1 MKRSI
6 LVFFLVFSIIGIALA
21 DQTAG
26 KPLQVTEVGKDSFQA
41 DFVSGGQLRMH
52 IRSGALRVIG
62 SDENKIR
69 VNYSGKNG
77 SKTSDVTVSLK
88 TVGNYAEL
96 RVSGGP
102 HNDFRIEIQ
111 VPKNSGLYLRM
122 PAGDLE
128 VNGLTGDKDV
138 EIHAGDMTLGVGKAD
153 EYGHVDASVNAGD
166 LDAQPFGVS
175 KGGLFRSFDK
185 HGSGKY
191 RLHAHVGAGD
201 LVLRD

>member
-1 MKRSI
+1 MKRSS
-6 LVFFLVFSIIGIALA
+6 LVFLLAFPLICVAA
-21 DQTAG
+21 DQTVG

-52 IRSGALRVIG
+52 IRSGELRVIG

-88 TVGNYAEL
+88 TVGNSAEL

-128 VNGLTGDKDV
+128 INGLSGDKDV
-138 EIHAGDMTLGVGKAD
+138 EIHAGDVTLGVGKAED
-153 EYGHVDASVNAGD
+153 YGHVDASVNAGD
-166 LDAQPFGVS
+166 LDAKPFGVS

-201 LVLRD
+201 LVLRE

>member
-1 MKRSI
+1 MKRSSLI
-6 LVFFLVFSIIGIALA
+6 FFLAFWLVCVALA

-26 KPLQVTEVGKDSFQA
+26 KPLQVTEVGKGSFEA

-52 IRSGALRVIG
+52 IRSGDLRVIG

-69 VNYSGKNG
+69 INYSGKNA
-77 SKTSDVTVSLK
+77 SKISDVKVSLK
-88 TVGNYAEL
+88 TVGNSAEL

-138 EIHAGDMTLGVGKAD
+138 EIHAGDMTLGVGKAED
-153 EYGHVDASVNAGD
+153 YGHVDASVNAGD
-166 LDAQPFGVS
+166 LDADPFGVS
-175 KGGLFRSFDK
+175 TGGLFRSFDK

-201 LVLRD
+201 LVLRE

>member
-1 MKRSI
+1 MKRSS
-6 LVFFLVFSIIGIALA
+6 LVFFLAFSLICAAAA

-26 KPLQVTEVGKDSFQA
+26 KALQVTETGKESFEA

-52 IRSGALRVIG
+52 IRSGDLRVIG
-62 SDENKIR
+62 SNENKIR
-69 VNYSGKNG
+69 VNYSGKNAG
-77 SKTSDVTVSLK
+77 KTSDVRVSLK
-88 TVGNYAEL
+88 TIGNNAEL

-102 HNDFRIEIQ
+102 HNGFQIEIQ
-111 VPKNSGLYLRM
+111 IPKNSGLYLRM

-128 VNGLTGDKDV
+128 VDGLTGDKDV
-138 EIHAGDMTLGVGKAD
+138 EIHAGDMTLAVGKAAD
-153 EYGHVDASVNAGD
+153 YGHVDASVNAGD
-166 LDAQPFGVS
+166 LDAGPFGVS

>member
-77 SKTSDVTVSLK
+77 SKTRDVTVSLK
-88 TVGNYAEL
+88 TIGNYAEL

-153 EYGHVDASVNAGD
+153 DYGHVDASVNAGD

-185 HGSGKY
+185 HGGGRY

-201 LVLRD
+201 LVLRE

>member
-1 MKRSI
+1 MKRSF
-6 LVFFLVFSIIGIALA
+6 LVFFFVFSLICVAAA

-26 KPLQVTEVGKDSFQA
+26 KPLQVTEIGKESFEA
-41 DFVSGGQLRMH
+41 DFASGGQLRMH
-52 IRSGALRVIG
+52 IRSGDLRVTG
-62 SDENKIR
+62 SNENKIR
-69 VNYSGKNG
+69 VNYSGKNAG
-77 SKTSDVTVSLK
+77 KTSDVKVSLK

-111 VPKNSGLYLRM
+111 VPMNSGLYLRM
-122 PAGDLE
+122 PAGDLQ
-128 VNGLTGDKDV
+128 VDGITGDKDV

-153 EYGHVDASVNAGD
+153 DYGHVDASVNAGD
-166 LDAQPFGVS
+166 LDAEPFGVS

-185 HGSGKY
+185 HLSGKY

>member
-1 MKRSI
+1 MKRSST
-6 LVFFLVFSIIGIALA
+6 VFFLAFSLVCVAVA
-21 DQTAG
+21 DQTVG
-26 KPLQVTEVGKDSFQA
+26 KPLQVTEVGKESFEA

-52 IRSGALRVIG
+52 IRSGDLRVIG

-69 VNYSGKNG
+69 VNYSGKNA
-77 SKTSDVTVSLK
+77 SKISDVKVSLK
-88 TVGNYAEL
+88 TIGSNAEL

-128 VNGLTGDKDV
+128 VDGLIGDKDV
-138 EIHAGDMTLGVGKAD
+138 ELHAGDMTLGVGNAED
-153 EYGHVDASVNAGD
+153 YARVDASVNAGD
-166 LDAQPFGVS
+166 LDADPFGVS
-175 KGGLFRSFDK
+175 KGGLFRSFDQ
-185 HGSGKY
+185 HRNGKY

-201 LVLRD
+201 LTLKK

>member
-1 MKRSI
+1 MKRSF
-6 LVFFLVFSIIGIALA
+6 LVFFFVFSLICVAAA
-21 DQTAG
+21 DETAG
-26 KPLQVTEVGKDSFQA
+26 KPLQVTEIGKDSFEA

-52 IRSGALRVIG
+52 IRSGDLRVIG
-62 SDENKIR
+62 SNENKIR
-69 VNYSGKNG
+69 VTYSGKNAG
-77 SKTSDVTVSLK
+77 KKSDIKVSLK
-88 TVGNYAEL
+88 TVGNNAEL

-128 VNGLTGDKDV
+128 VDGITGDKDV

-153 EYGHVDASVNAGD
+153 DYGHVDASVNAGD

-185 HGSGKY
+185 HLSGKY

>member
-1 MKRSI
+1 MKRSL
-6 LVFFLVFSIIGIALA
+6 LVFLLVFPLVGIALA

-52 IRSGALRVIG
+52 IRSGELRVIG

-88 TVGNYAEL
+88 TVGNNAEL

-153 EYGHVDASVNAGD
+153 DYGHVDASVNAGD

-185 HGSGKY
+185 HGGGKY

-201 LVLRD
+201 LVLRE

>member
-1 MKRSI
+1 MKRSF
-6 LVFFLVFSIIGIALA
+6 LVFFLAFTLISVAAA

-26 KPLQVTEVGKDSFQA
+26 KALQVTEVGKESFEA
-41 DFVSGGQLRMH
+41 EFVSGGQLRMH
-52 IRSGALRVIG
+52 IRSGDLRVIG
-62 SDENKIR
+62 TNENKIR
-69 VNYSGKNG
+69 VTYAGKNAG
-77 SKTSDVTVSLK
+77 KTSDVKVSLK
-88 TVGNYAEL
+88 TVGNSAEL

-128 VNGLTGDKDV
+128 VDGLTGDKDI

-153 EYGHVDASVNAGD
+153 DYGHVDASVNAGD
-166 LDAQPFGVS
+166 LDAEPFGVS

-185 HGSGKY
+185 HGRGKY